1 MNLASLIPINKPS
14 IRESEEESLLLDYSR
29 KFSEK
34 YGLQPL
40 FKYMG
45 VKDNVQ
51 VYEAELTDLGDL
63 SLVFTEANIVATVS
77 KKQAMFGIV
86 YTMSGLA
93 RLDATICK
101 MKRTEKDGYAT
112 IELIEYDRDDTKN
125 FKAEDTKFKNI
136 IK

>member
-1 MNLASLIPINKPS
+1 MKLINLIP
-14 IRESEEESLLLDYSR
+14 IRESENNDDTLLLDYSR

-45 VKDNVQ
+45 VKDDVQ
-51 VYEAELTDLGDL
+51 VYEAELADLGDL
-63 SLVFTEANIVATVS
+63 NLVFTEAKIVATIS

-101 MKRTEKDGYAT
+101 MKRTDKDGHVT
-112 IELIEYDRDDTKN
+112 VELIEYDRDDTKN
-125 FKAEDTKFKNI
+125 FKKEDTKFKNI